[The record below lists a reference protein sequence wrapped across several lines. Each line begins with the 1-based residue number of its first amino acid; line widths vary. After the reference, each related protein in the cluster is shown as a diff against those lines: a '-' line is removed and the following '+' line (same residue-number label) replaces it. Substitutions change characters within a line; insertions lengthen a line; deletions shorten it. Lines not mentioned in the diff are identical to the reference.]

1 MGLNDL
7 HPQKNDPEKN
17 ELDERDLQI
26 TRWIKEMPDLEPPS
40 RLLSSVMEALQPK
53 GSSWWRRAYLWAQ
66 TPKTI
71 RLTPLKLAPVAA
83 VLFVA
88 ILLSSLLFFRQ
99 KEAPYF
105 QSSEGRPIVVVF
117 SLNLSGVQSVS
128 VVGTFNAWKP
138 QGYEMQ
144 PDRELKRW
152 SLAVSL
158 PEGRYEY
165 MFLVDGQKMI
175 LDPEALI
182 HQEDGFGNQN
192 SVLVLRRKNGETI

>member
-1 MGLNDL
+1 MEVNNL

-40 RLLSSVMEALQPK
+40 RLLSSVMETLQPK
-53 GSSWWRRAYLWAQ
+53 RSPWWRQMYLWAQ

-88 ILLSSLLFFRQ
+88 ILLSSLLFLRQ
-99 KEAPYF
+99 KETPYL
-105 QSSEGRPIVVVF
+105 QSSGERPIPVVF
-117 SLNLSGVQSVS
+117 SLNLSGAQSVS
-128 VVGTFNAWKP
+128 VIGTFNAWKP

-144 PDRELKRW
+144 LDRELKRW
-152 SLAVSL
+152 SLTVSL
-158 PEGRYEY
+158 PEGRHEY

-192 SVLVLRRKNGETI
+192 SVLVLRRKNGETT